1 MSVSVDFE
9 GFRENNRLEAKS
21 AAKGLPLS
29 IWETYSAFANTEGGL
44 ILLGVVENEDNSL
57 RVVGL
62 QSPEKLIKE
71 FWDTVNNPKKVN
83 VNLLSSGDVFSR
95 EYEGKEV
102 VVINVPRADRPYRPV
117 YINGN
122 PLTGTYRRNGEG
134 DYHCSVEE
142 YQAMVRD
149 ASYKTQ
155 DLLILDDMGFDVF
168 NAESIRGYRQMMSI
182 KRPGHVWEKLDDED
196 FLLRIGAVGIG
207 SDGKRYPTVAGVLM
221 FGDEFNIVRELPN
234 FFLDYRENFD
244 FSIRW
249 TDRIVSSSGEW
260 SGNLFDF
267 YFKVY
272 NKLIQNLK
280 VPFSL
285 NGGFRVDD
293 TSIHKGVREVLVNC
307 LVNAD
312 YYGRGGVVVLNA
324 PDEIRV
330 SNPGR
335 FRIEVEAAKVGG
347 ISDPRNSTIMKMFSL
362 IDIGERAGSGIPS
375 IFAVW
380 KDEGFEPPTIIEKFN
395 PDRIEIVLSLKKTA
409 IKNGDK
415 KTAIKNGDKKT
426 AISSNRKRMIVEYLE
441 ANGVSSSS
449 EISSYVGLKSSRLK
463 DYLRELIGEN
473 IIVFEG
479 SNRNRVYKLKGR

>member
-1 MSVSVDFE
+1 MSGSMDFE
-9 GFRENNRLEAKS
+9 SFRENNRLEAKS
-21 AAKGLPLS
+21 ATKGLPLS

-44 ILLGVVENEDNSL
+44 ILLGFAENEDNSL
-57 RVVGL
+57 KVVGL

-83 VNLLSSGDVFSR
+83 VNILSSEDVFSR

-102 VVINVPRADRPYRPV
+102 VFINVPRADRSYRPV
-117 YINGN
+117 FINGN
-122 PLTGTYRRNGEG
+122 PLTGTFRRNGEG
-134 DYHCSVEE
+134 DYHCSIEE

-155 DLLILDDMGFDVF
+155 DLILLKDMGLDVF
-168 NAESIRGYRQMMSI
+168 NAESIRGYRQMMSL

-207 SDGKRYPTVAGVLM
+207 ADGKRYPTAAGLLM
-221 FGDEFNIVRELPN
+221 FGDEFNIVREFPN

-244 FSIRW
+244 YSMRW

-375 IFAVW
+375 IFSVW
-380 KDEGFEPPTIIEKFN
+380 KDEGFEPPIIAEKLN
-395 PDRIEIVLSLKKTA
+395 PDRIEIVLPLKKTA

-449 EISSYVGLKSSRLK
+449 EISSYVGLKSSMLK
-463 DYLRELIGEN
+463 VYLKELIEEN
-473 IIVFEG
+473 TIVFEG
-479 SNRNRVYKLKGR
+479 ANRNRVYKLKGR